1 MPHTIEPAASGR
13 AKCRGCGKPIAKG
26 ELRFGERLP
35 NPFADGEMTLWFHLV
50 CSAYK
55 RPESLDE
62 VLQGPPPDIEDI
74 DTLRSIVAFGL
85 EHHRV
90 ARIGSIEKAPSA
102 RARCRHCRE
111 MIEKDDWRIPLL
123 FFEEGMFNA
132 SGFVHLDC
140 AAAYFETADIAE
152 VIEQFS
158 DELDRNDLKSIQDR
172 LAHSPAT
179 DS

>member
-13 AKCRGCGKPIAKG
+13 AKCRGCGKPIPKG

-35 NPFADGEMTLWFHLV
+35 NPFADGEMTIWFHLV

-62 VLQGPPPDIEDI
+62 VLQDAPPDIADI
-74 DTLRSIVAFGL
+74 DTLRRIVAFGL

-90 ARIGSIEKAPSA
+90 ARIGFIEKAPSG
-102 RARCRHCRE
+102 RARCRQCRE
-111 MIEKDDWRIPLL
+111 TIDKDDWRIPLL

-140 AAAYFETADIAE
+140 ATAYFETADIGDA
-152 VIEQFS
+152 IAQFS
-158 DELDRNDLKSIQDR
+158 NELDPNDLKSIQDR
-172 LAHSPAT
+172 LANTPAT

>member
-35 NPFADGEMTLWFHLV
+35 NPFADGEMTLWFHLT

-55 RPESLDE
+55 RPDSLGE
-62 VLQGPPPDIEDI
+62 VLEDPPLELDNI
-74 DTLRSIVAFGL
+74 DELRRIVAFGL
-85 EHHRV
+85 EHNR
-90 ARIGSIEKAPSA
+90 AQRIGAIEKAPSG
-102 RARCRHCRE
+102 RARCRHCRAT
-111 MIEKDDWRIPLL
+111 IDKDAWRIPLL

-132 SGFVHLDC
+132 SGFIHLDC
-140 AAAYFETADIAE
+140 AAPYFETIEIADY
-152 VIEQFS
+152 IEQFG
-158 DELDRNDLKSIQDR
+158 DELDPDDLEFIKDR
-172 LAHSPAT
+172 LANASVD